1 MVSHIVQTV
10 KGEDPYMED
19 FNLTISRPFIKGVGP
34 IEKQNHRGGE
44 GGWGLVGSRCVRHCS
59 LEPNNIK

>member
-1 MVSHIVQTV
+1 MVSHIVQRV

-44 GGWGLVGSRCVRHCS
+44 GGWGLGAGGKPVCAP
-59 LEPNNIK
+59 LQP